1 MKKFNFDKFV
11 KALDKERTKKVEE
24 HQERKDSDDQN
35 PTRRLVNKQREHIK
49 NRLKFVWRR

>member
-11 KALDKERTKKVEE
+11 KALDKERKQRVDEQ
-24 HQERKDSDDQN
+24 QERKDSDDQN

-49 NRLKFVWRR
+49 NRLRFVWRR

>member
-11 KALDKERTKKVEE
+11 KALDKERTKRVEE
-24 HQERKDSDDQN
+24 QQERKDSDDQN

-49 NRLKFVWRR
+49 NRFRFVWRR